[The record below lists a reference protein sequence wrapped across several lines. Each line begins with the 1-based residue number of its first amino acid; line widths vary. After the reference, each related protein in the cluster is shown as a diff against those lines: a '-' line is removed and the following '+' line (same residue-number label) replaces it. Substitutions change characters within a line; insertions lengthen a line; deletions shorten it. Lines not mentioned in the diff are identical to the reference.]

1 MHLQTFWSTFTKM
14 IRLHNVEYFIYL
26 FVVMPTSGLGSTN
39 IDQNYWYHIRA
50 KITKLKIKLD
60 SLI

>member
-1 MHLQTFWSTFTKM
+1 M
-14 IRLHNVEYFIYL
+14 IRLHNVEYFVYL

-50 KITKLKIKLD
+50 KITKLMIKLD